1 MMRKR
6 TRKDLTTAVSAL
18 KPLWGKML
26 MVCKD
31 ANTMSWRQQDENWE
45 KDVRDEVGLDRD
57 VGGWEDKKRDVHDPG
72 EVDERGRKRKNEK
85 RMGSRVRTWRGGK

>member
-1 MMRKR
+1 
-6 TRKDLTTAVSAL
+6 
-18 KPLWGKML
+18 ML

-57 VGGWEDKKRDVHDPG
+57 VGGWEDKKSDVHNPG
-72 EVDERGRKRKNEK
+72 EVDEQGGKCKNEK
-85 RMGSRVRTWRGGK
+85 HAGSRVRTWRGGKRVKQLMQLPVLLKRRQVSPSG